1 MNRLPTQP
9 YPFAGLDKCFVAGGA
24 ILSAVTKTD
33 VSDYDIYPKSRQAML
48 DAIYYLMEE
57 EGCFIVNIS
66 DRAVTL
72 KSNEHKNDIDERVIV
87 QIMMFDEFETADKIF
102 EFFDFTVCMAAF
114 DCDTKEYHFH
124 KDFWIDV
131 AGKTIR
137 FNPKT
142 RYPLNSM
149 MRLSKYR
156 AKGYTLPTSEMVRM
170 SLTLMQSRLPT
181 SWDELEAVIG
191 GTYGQQVKLHTEGK
205 EFSIQA
211 AIDLFDDLNVDLL
224 YPDTS
229 TDYSDFSADDFEM
242 AFTTDKVYTF
252 TTREQKGWFDTGQRE
267 TLITAEGRVIVDSK
281 NTIRLREMLN
291 KESFEPVPEDFM
303 VYGYKTFN
311 ELPDGTLENSVNR
324 KKIKYAVGEWTEE
337 PVSPHIFVHTKTS
350 HSHSAG
356 SYSAGNT
363 KKYKVGFLLSDVAT
377 MSGSETTV
385 KKVKVIEKV
394 A

>member
-1 MNRLPTQP
+1 MKRLPNLP
-9 YPFAGLDKCFVAGGA
+9 YPFVGLDKCFVAGGA
-24 ILSAVTKTD
+24 LLSAVTKTD

-48 DAIYYLMEE
+48 DTIYYLMEE

-72 KSNEHKNDIDERVIV
+72 KSNEYKNDKDERVIV
-87 QIMMFDEFETADKIF
+87 QVMMFDEFDTADKIF

-191 GTYGQQVKLHTEGK
+191 GTNGQQVKLHTEGK
-205 EFSIQA
+205 DFSVQA

-224 YPDTS
+224 YPNDS
-229 TDYSDFSADDFEM
+229 TDYSNFSADDFEM
-242 AFTTDKVYTF
+242 AFTSDRVYAF
-252 TTREQKGWFDTGQRE
+252 EIPAQAGLNFFISAVGSSRMA
-267 TLITAEGRVIVDSK
+267 LITAEGRVIDDAK
-281 NTIRLREMLN
+281 NAIRLREILQ
-291 KESFEPVPEDFM
+291 KEPFESAPPDM
-303 VYGYKTFN
+303 MIYGYKTLN
-311 ELPDGTLENSVNR
+311 ELPDGMLENSVNR

-337 PVSPHIFVHTKTS
+337 PVSPHIFVHTKSS
-350 HSHSAG
+350 HSH
-356 SYSAGNT
+356 SAGNT
-363 KKYKVGFLLSDVAT
+363 KKYKVGFLLSDVVT
-377 MSGSETTV
+377 MNGSETTA

>member
-9 YPFAGLDKCFVAGGA
+9 YPFTGLDKCFVAGGA

-33 VSDYDIYPKSRQAML
+33 VSDYDIYPKSKEGML
-48 DAIYYLMEE
+48 EAIYYLMEE

-72 KSNEHKNDIDERVIV
+72 KSNTYKNDKDERVLV
-87 QIMMFDEFETADKIF
+87 QVMMFDEFETAEKIF

-114 DCDTKEYHFH
+114 DCDTKEYVFH
-124 KDFWIDV
+124 PDFWIDV

-211 AIDLFDDLNVDLL
+211 AIDLFDDLNIDLL
-224 YPDTS
+224 MPDAS
-229 TDYSDFSADDFEM
+229 TDYNNFTADDFEM
-242 AFTTDKVYTF
+242 AFTEEKVYTF
-252 TTREQKGWFDTGQRE
+252 TRPTQISIFAVTGSKE
-267 TLITAEGRVIVDSK
+267 ALITADGRVMIDAGNATK
-281 NTIRLREMLN
+281 LREML
-291 KESFEPVPEDFM
+291 KREPFETAPSDMM
-303 VYGYKTFN
+303 VYGYKTFK
-311 ELPDGTLENSVNR
+311 ELDDGTLQNVMHVS
-324 KKIKYAVGEWTEE
+324 KKLKYQVGEWTEE
-337 PVSPHIFVHTKTS
+337 PVNPHIFVATKENQVAANAT
-350 HSHSAG
+350 A
-356 SYSAGNT
+356 
-363 KKYKVGFLLSDVAT
+363 KKYKVGFLLSDVVSMDISAAT
-377 MSGSETTV
+377 L
-385 KKVKVIEKV
+385 KKVKVIEKMT
-394 A
+394 

>member
-1 MNRLPTQP
+1 MNRLPTHP
-9 YPFAGLDKCFVAGGA
+9 HPFHGLEKCFVAGGA

-33 VSDYDIYPKSRQAML
+33 VSDYDIYPKSKEAML
-48 DAIYYLMEE
+48 EAIYYLMED

-72 KSNEHKNDIDERVIV
+72 KSNEYKNDKDERVIV
-87 QIMMFDEFETADKIF
+87 QVMMFDEFETADKIF

-149 MRLSKYR
+149 MRLGKYR

-170 SLTLMQSRLPT
+170 SLTLMQSHLPT

-205 EFSIQA
+205 EFSVQA

-224 YPDTS
+224 MPDTS
-229 TDYSDFSADDFEM
+229 TDYSNFSADDFET
-242 AFTTDKVYTF
+242 AFTSDKLYAF
-252 TTREQKGWFDTGQRE
+252 TKPKVQNIWSSVLYAADEA
-267 TLITAEGRVIVDSK
+267 LITVDGRVIVDAGNVVK
-281 NTIRLREMLN
+281 LRELLR
-291 KESFEPVPEDFM
+291 KEPLETAPEDMM
-303 VYGYKTFN
+303 VYGYKTFK
-311 ELPDGTLENSVNR
+311 ELEDGTLQNVIHAS
-324 KKIKYAVGEWTEE
+324 KKLTYKLGEWTEE
-337 PVSPHIFVHTKTS
+337 PAHPHIYVHTKQNQAS
-350 HSHSAG
+350 PSSVA
-356 SYSAGNT
+356 
-363 KKYKVGFLLSDVAT
+363 KQYKVAFLLSDVVT
-377 MSGSETTV
+377 MDIGQTTV
-385 KKVKVIEKV
+385 KKIKVIEKM

>member
-1 MNRLPTQP
+1 MKRLPTQP
-9 YPFAGLDKCFVAGGA
+9 YPFTGLDKCFVAGGA

-33 VSDYDIYPKSRQAML
+33 ISDYDIYPKSRQAML
-48 DAIYYLMEE
+48 DAIYYLMED

-72 KSNEHKNDIDERVIV
+72 KSNEYKNDKDERVIV
-87 QIMMFDEFETADKIF
+87 QVMMFDEFDTADKIF

-191 GTYGQQVKLHTEGK
+191 GTYGQQVKLHTDGK
-205 EFSIQA
+205 EFSVQA

-229 TDYSDFSADDFEM
+229 TDYSGFSADDFEM
-242 AFTTDKVYTF
+242 AFTDEKVYKF
-252 TTREQKGWFDTGQRE
+252 TRPEKDSWFSSIGPREALMSTD
-267 TLITAEGRVIVDSK
+267 GRVIVDSGNAIK
-281 NTIRLREMLN
+281 LRDML
-291 KESFEPVPEDFM
+291 KRESFETAPSDMM
-303 VYGYKTFN
+303 VYGYKTLN

-337 PVSPHIFVHTKTS
+337 PVSPHIFVHTKSS
-350 HSHSAG
+350 HSHG
-356 SYSAGNT
+356 AGNT
-363 KKYKVGFLLSDVAT
+363 KKYKVGFLLSDVVT
-377 MSGSETTV
+377 MNGTETTV
-385 KKVKVIEKV
+385 KKLKVLEKV

>member
-1 MNRLPTQP
+1 MNRLPTHP
-9 YPFAGLDKCFVAGGA
+9 HPFHGLDKCFVAGGA

-33 VSDYDIYPKSRQAML
+33 VSDYDIYPKSKEAML
-48 DAIYYLMEE
+48 EVIYYLMDE

-72 KSNEHKNDIDERVIV
+72 KSNTYKNDKDERVIV
-87 QIMMFDEFETADKIF
+87 QVMMFDEFDTADKIF

-124 KDFWIDV
+124 KDFWMDV

-170 SLTLMQSRLPT
+170 SLTLMQSPLPN

-205 EFSIQA
+205 EFSVQA
-211 AIDLFDDLNVDLL
+211 AIDLFDDLNVDML
-224 YPDTS
+224 YPDAS
-229 TDYSDFSADDFEM
+229 TDYSNFSADDFEM
-242 AFTTDKVYTF
+242 AFTEEKVYKF
-252 TTREQKGWFDTGQRE
+252 TRPEKDSWFSSIGPREALMSTD
-267 TLITAEGRVIVDSK
+267 GRVIVDSGNAIK
-281 NTIRLREMLN
+281 LREML
-291 KESFEPVPEDFM
+291 KRESFEAAPSDMM
-303 VYGYKTFN
+303 VYGYKTLN
-311 ELPDGTLENSVNR
+311 ELPDGTLENVVNR

-337 PVSPHIFVHTKTS
+337 PVSPHIFVHTTSS
-350 HSHSAG
+350 HSH
-356 SYSAGNT
+356 SAGNT
-363 KKYKVGFLLSDVAT
+363 KKYKVAFLLSDVVT
-377 MSGSETTV
+377 MNGIETTA

>member
-1 MNRLPTQP
+1 MNRLPTRP
-9 YPFAGLDKCFVAGGA
+9 YPFHGLDKCFIAGGA

-33 VSDYDIYPKSRQAML
+33 VSDYDIYPKSKEGML
-48 DAIYYLMEE
+48 EAIYYLMEE

-66 DRAVTL
+66 DRAITL
-72 KSNEHKNDIDERVIV
+72 KSNDVKNDKDERVIV
-87 QIMMFDEFETADKIF
+87 QVMMFDEFATADRIF

-114 DCDTKEYHFH
+114 DCDTKEYVFH
-124 KDFWIDV
+124 PDFWIDV

-149 MRLSKYR
+149 MRLGKYR

-211 AIDLFDDLNVDLL
+211 AIDLFDNLNVDLL
-224 YPDTS
+224 MPDAS
-229 TDYSDFSADDFEM
+229 TDYSEFTADDFEM
-242 AFTTDKVYTF
+242 AFSNEKVYAF
-252 TTREQKGWFDTGQRE
+252 EPPEQKGLNHFITSIGSSRMA
-267 TLITAEGRVIVDSK
+267 LITEDGRISASGNK
-281 NTIRLREMLN
+281 AIRLREILK
-291 KESFEPVPEDFM
+291 KEPFETASADM
-303 VYGYKTFN
+303 MIYGYKTFK
-311 ELPDGTLENSVNR
+311 ELSDGTLENCINP
-324 KKIKYAVGEWTEE
+324 KKLRYSLGDWTEE
-337 PVSPHIFVHTKTS
+337 PKSPHIFVHPKS
-350 HSHSAG
+350 CNAYG
-356 SYSAGNT
+356 AQ
-363 KKYKVGFLLSDVAT
+363 KLYKVGFLLSDVVT
-377 MSGSETTV
+377 LSDHETTV

-394 A
+394 T